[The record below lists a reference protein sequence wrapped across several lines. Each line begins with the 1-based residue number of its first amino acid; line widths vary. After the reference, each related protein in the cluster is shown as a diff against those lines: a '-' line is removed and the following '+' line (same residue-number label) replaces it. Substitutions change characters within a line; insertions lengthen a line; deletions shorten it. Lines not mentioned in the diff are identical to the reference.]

1 MASLLKQCLVNN
13 DAERLIAVSDRQGL
27 AVLTLEVKGIGG
39 HLIHDGSAIERIA
52 VVTIGVDG
60 ALISTLEQGRS
71 GALVKLGC
79 EGGVIGAGSSGDNLD
94 GNAGLLGI
102 GGGELLPSFVSFG
115 LEVQV
120 VDGAGSGLGRSVLR
134 GLVFLR
140 LIGRRVVLRLI
151 GRRVVL
157 RLIGGVVVSGLLG
170 GRAGDQSEDHD
181 QCKKQCD
188 DLFHVC
194 SSIMFNLYDCGD
206 KIPMIIVQ
214 D

>member
-79 EGGVIGAGSSGDNLD
+79 EGGVGSGK
-94 GNAGLLGI
+94 
-102 GGGELLPSFVSFG
+102 LLPCFVRFG